1 MISWRDNMKQKL
13 IIVFICVVVGWI
25 WLFPR
30 SEKVDVIDQGKVF
43 IPMIKI
49 ELSGAIE
56 MPGIYHQFEPIT
68 VKDALRLGGEVM
80 PDANLNHVN
89 LSEIITKDIHIHI
102 PSMETVNVDVIK
114 KINVNKAS
122 FKELITIPGMT
133 ETRAASLIIYREA
146 HGNFKHLD
154 DLIHVK
160 HIGVATLEKIKPY
173 LTL

>member
-1 MISWRDNMKQKL
+1 MKQKL
-13 IIVFICVVVGWI
+13 ILIFICVVIGWI
-25 WLFPR
+25 WFYPR
-30 SEKVDVIDQGKVF
+30 DKHEALIDQEK
-43 IPMIKI
+43 INIMLIKI

-56 MPGIYHQFEPIT
+56 MPGVYHHFEPIS
-68 VKDALRLGGEVM
+68 VKDALKYGGNITE
-80 PDANLNHVN
+80 DALISHLN
-89 LSEIITKDIHIHI
+89 LSEIIYKDTKIHI
-102 PSMETVNVDVIK
+102 PSNDHVTNEIFV

-122 FKELITIPGMT
+122 FKELIAIPGMT

-146 HGNFKHLD
+146 HGHFKHLD